1 MTSSAH
7 SVDPL
12 AELPAPMQAVVAL
25 SRRRGADNFAFDQS
39 GFHDAAFQ
47 KSLVAI
53 AERLCVL
60 GLVLVELSRT
70 GRLAEL
76 QSASGLDAVRHLRL
90 ARRQAMIWDLER
102 DAVYRQLSR
111 AGVPTVLLK
120 GAALRL
126 TAYHDPAEREFV
138 DIDVLVPKAAIAAAV
153 AALEERGYT
162 LAPPDQLELYLEHHH
177 HLLLKHSRGFVVEVH
192 WALEHDASPFK
203 LDAEAVR
210 RSART
215 VTTPDGTMVAVPSS
229 EHMVL
234 HLSHQNLENGFSHLR
249 RFVDVDRVVTSA
261 ADFDWDV
268 LRLES
273 QRMQVQ
279 NVVALSL
286 RLAEVLLGTAVPPGF
301 IESLRVSPSVRI
313 HLGLFDPMALV
324 LEQRGHRHSVAELLK
339 LWCLPDWSSR
349 FRKLSQMAT
358 GPEPGWAMIVPEA
371 RIGRRARLTALA
383 KVIAYQA
390 SLYPAGLLGRRAG
403 VRRLFWDRGRRPEG

>member
-1 MTSSAH
+1 MTSSAR

-12 AELPAPMQAVVAL
+12 AELPGPMQAVVAL
-25 SRRRGADNFAFDQS
+25 SRRQGADDFAFDQS

-47 KSLVAI
+47 RSLVAI
-53 AERLCVL
+53 AERLSVL
-60 GLVLVELSRT
+60 GLVLVELSRS

-76 QSASGLDAVRHLRL
+76 ESASGLDAVRHLRL
-90 ARRQAMIWDLER
+90 TRRQAMIWELER
-102 DAVYRQLSR
+102 DAVYGQLSR

-138 DIDVLVPKAAIAAAV
+138 DIDVLVPKEAIAAAV

-162 LAPPDQLELYLEHHH
+162 LEFPDQIELYLEHHH

-210 RSART
+210 RSARN
-215 VTTPDGTMVAVPSS
+215 VTTPDGTTVSVPSP

-234 HLSHQNLENGFSHLR
+234 HLCHQNLENGFSHLR
-249 RFVDVDRVVTSA
+249 RLVDVDRVVASA
-261 ADFDWDV
+261 VDFDWDM

-273 QRMQVQ
+273 QRMRVQ

-286 RLAEVLLGTAVPPGF
+286 RLVEVLLGTAVPPGF
-301 IESLRVSPSVRI
+301 IESLEISPSVRL
-313 HLGLFDPMALV
+313 HLGLFDPIGVV
-324 LEQRGHRHSVAELLK
+324 LEQRGHRHAVQELLK
-339 LWCLPDWSSR
+339 LWCLPDWKSR
-349 FRKLSQMAT
+349 FRKLTQMAT
-358 GPEPGWAMIVPEA
+358 GPEPGWAMIVSEPL
-371 RIGRRARLTALA
+371 IGRRARLTALA
-383 KVIAYQA
+383 KVAAYQA
-390 SLYPAGLLGRRAG
+390 SLYPAALLGRRAG
-403 VRRLFWDRGRRPEG
+403 ARRLFWDRGRRAEG